1 MPRTATKPKLIF
13 HIGHHKTG
21 STSIQEAFATGKIH
35 LPGKQIL
42 YPTRLNHNYLRPQVD
57 AFARDGKVMP
67 GNAEKPGP
75 ARIGQML
82 QDGAW
87 DYAVISGEEFEGA
100 KPAELQ
106 QTIQHFWQPHISD
119 HLVICYVRP
128 HAGRTLSTFAEDIK
142 IGRFADTPER
152 YHQKMLREGRL
163 LYQRKLTPWTR
174 TFGQN
179 FRVRPMIRDELRNK
193 SAVEDFIAQTFGDD
207 ADNIRLLPLTAS
219 NESLCIEDLMLLKL
233 VHRQLRDRTQWIR
246 HNIGW
251 EVARLAADEG
261 LTAQRTK
268 PALHKALA
276 QQISRDYHDDARWMD
291 AEFFGGRPV
300 LLRDLESSV
309 DQAIPKA
316 QSYDPKD
323 YFSGQALRAINTMA
337 RLTEA
342 MLDNGKS
349 NWGGFLM
356 QRRLNALHED
366 AKGDGPQPAATKEP
380 ADKPQNTVSV
390 QMIDNAVAMRDDD
403 PQRLNNISRRLNNA
417 FLNVKP
423 ANVDLT
429 LDQVLDRM
437 DQATPQMRDV
447 LNEFLVQL
455 FFHQHAKTL
464 TPRLLRNRTL
474 RDIAKSDPAVGRM
487 VEYLSADPGIAPH
500 LLTAGEYYLRGQ
512 LKPAY
517 AEFDRARQ
525 LLLQQGNLRH
535 HNRGLLALRDLD
547 CLARWADEGPD
558 PVLPA
563 MQFTSDKPFDTAL
576 PITVIGLDGGYF
588 SRYGR
593 RLIETSAG
601 RSNLH
606 FHVINAGD
614 AQLIDAPNIRY
625 STEDAPDATNG
636 YYAISR
642 FLRLPALL
650 DRYGMPLMT
659 SDADAFFHGS
669 PASAFAAGRGADI
682 VLTATKGRDNQ
693 RGYLAAVPWRHV
705 MGGVLIANPS
715 QGAQQYL
722 RIFGRLYAGLT
733 RDAGAPQWWVDQA
746 LLSATADLAK
756 LRRLPIKVAYDWLF
770 PKSGMKQSKI

>member
-21 STSIQEAFATGKIH
+21 STSIQEAFATGKIQ

-87 DYAVISGEEFEGA
+87 DYVVISGEEFEGA

-106 QTIQHFWQPHISD
+106 QTIQQFWQPHISD

-142 IGRFADTPER
+142 IGRFADTPEQ

-233 VHRQLRDRTQWIR
+233 VHRQLRDRPQWIR

-276 QQISRDYHDDARWMD
+276 QQISRDYRDDARWMD

-455 FFHQHAKTL
+455 FFHQHAKIL

-487 VEYLSADPGIAPH
+487 VEHLSAEPGIAPH

-517 AEFDRARQ
+517 TEFDRARQ

-588 SRYGR
+588 NRYGR
-593 RLIETSAG
+593 RLIEDLCRAQQSAFPRHQRGRCTADRRPQHPLFDGRCARSHQRLLRDQPIFTPACLAGPLRDAADDLGRRCVFPRQPGICIRRWQRGRYRADGDKGSGQSARLSGGGAVATCHGRRSDCQSQPGRAAISADLWTALCGTDQGSGRAAMVG
-601 RSNLH
+601 RSGAALGH
-606 FHVINAGD
+606 SGSGET
-614 AQLIDAPNIRY
+614 AQA
-625 STEDAPDATNG
+625 
-636 YYAISR
+636 
-642 FLRLPALL
+642 
-650 DRYGMPLMT
+650 
-659 SDADAFFHGS
+659 ADQ
-669 PASAFAAGRGADI
+669 GRI
-682 VLTATKGRDNQ
+682 
-693 RGYLAAVPWRHV
+693 
-705 MGGVLIANPS
+705 
-715 QGAQQYL
+715 
-722 RIFGRLYAGLT
+722 
-733 RDAGAPQWWVDQA
+733 
-746 LLSATADLAK
+746 
-756 LRRLPIKVAYDWLF
+756 
-770 PKSGMKQSKI
+770 